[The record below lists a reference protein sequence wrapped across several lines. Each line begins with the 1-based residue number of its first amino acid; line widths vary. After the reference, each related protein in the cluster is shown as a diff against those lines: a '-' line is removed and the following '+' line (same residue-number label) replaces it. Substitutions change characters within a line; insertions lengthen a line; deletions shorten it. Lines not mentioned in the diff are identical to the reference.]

1 MRAKAE
7 QETIEARKKY
17 WEEYEKRKITEEE
30 NRAKQTKIN
39 TTMSKISDQVGNV
52 GKSCEA
58 TGNCSEQITKMRKA
72 AAALKHKLV
81 AETT

>member
-1 MRAKAE
+1 MSKEETEAYLKRSRERQAILRAKAE

-17 WEEYEKRKITEEE
+17 WEEYEKRKVTEEE

-58 TGNCSEQITKMRKA
+58 TGGC
-72 AAALKHKLV
+72 
-81 AETT
+81 